1 MILATSGRRSILRAL
16 EVCATACL
24 FLFSAQALE
33 SQQPQENDGTQHF
46 IVRVEI
52 VGNRSVQLETIR
64 AKILLRPGDV
74 YNAEAV
80 QRDAQALRDTG
91 YFTEVRLSI
100 TDDPDRPN
108 GKIVAFD
115 VIEKTPQTS
124 TQMKLVNRE
133 LSLTVQPDATEV
145 GQPRVPKFRVEL
157 RNVGT
162 ADLIL
167 NLGIM
172 LANGRQQYPKDIV
185 LIVTDSQGK
194 ARRFDLKEPHYVA
207 GRLDPL
213 IAPLPVGSTFS
224 ISVDLDNYWA
234 AASSE
239 FEYKLKPGTYF
250 LEAEFS
256 GRAVT
261 QQEANLDVKGI
272 ALMPYWTGSIISNR
286 LRFEVLSQYLQ

>member
-24 FLFSAQALE
+24 FLFSALALE
-33 SQQPQENDGTQHF
+33 SQQPQESDGTQHL
-46 IVRVEI
+46 IERIEI
-52 VGNRSVQLETIR
+52 VGNRRVQTETIL
-64 AKILLRPGDV
+64 AKILSRPGDV
-74 YNAEAV
+74 YNPEAV

-91 YFTEVRLSI
+91 YFTEVRLRV
-100 TDDPDRPN
+100 TDAPDRPT

-115 VIEKTPQTS
+115 VIEKTPQS
-124 TQMKLVNRE
+124 SAQVKLENRE
-133 LSLTVQPDATEV
+133 LSMTVHQDATEV
-145 GQPRVPKFRVEL
+145 GQSRVPKFRVEL

-162 ADLIL
+162 DDLIL

-185 LIVTDSQGK
+185 LILTDSQGK
-194 ARRFDLKEPHYVA
+194 ARRFDLKEPYYVA

-213 IAPLPVGSTFS
+213 IVPLPVGSIFS
-224 ISVDLDNYWA
+224 ISVDLDKYWA
-234 AASSE
+234 AASNE

-250 LEAEFS
+250 LEAELS

-272 ALMPYWTGSIISNR
+272 ALMPYWTSSIISNR
-286 LRFEVLSQYLQ
+286 LQFEVLSQ